1 MIGRRQRQ
9 EPPKT
14 RFAYTI
20 VVVTKDAGVHLEE
33 PPDVQHH
40 LMRQE
45 VDKAIE
51 YVAALPYVLEA
62 YIERSR

>member
-1 MIGRRQRQ
+1 VRARRRKD
-9 EPPKT
+9 EPRKT

-20 VVVTKDAGVHLEE
+20 VVVTKDAGVHMEE
-33 PPDVQHH
+33 PPDVQRH
-40 LMRQE
+40 LMHQE